1 MCPSDRSSTKIKR
14 VVRSTLG
21 ADAAALSTGY
31 DSAVHLRVLV
41 ARLLGLPGQDW
52 ATQARQIPKSTW
64 IDCKSLEAM
73 LGKTGASSTEKRVML
88 DVDDV
93 RQFLEDEQEERRG
106 TDQLK
111 WTPTASMLAD
121 PMTKPVAASAWT
133 ALSDFLSTG
142 EWKAQDVV
150 PALFVYLL
158 G

>member
-1 MCPSDRSSTKIKR
+1 
-14 VVRSTLG
+14 
-21 ADAAALSTGY
+21 
-31 DSAVHLRVLV
+31 
-41 ARLLGLPGQDW
+41 
-52 ATQARQIPKSTW
+52 
-64 IDCKSLEAM
+64 M
-73 LGKTGASSTEKRVML
+73 LG
-88 DVDDV
+88 VDDV
-93 RQFLEDEQEERRG
+93 RHFLEDEQEEKRG

-133 ALSDFLSTG
+133 ALGEFLRTG